1 MSEVRAGAGSV
12 ERVAVISG
20 EVRPELVAQQIGE
33 ATIYFRVSGETLVVA
48 NERELRPVAEVKSNV
63 FDEAARIVG
72 EGVKIIGQK
81 VHALTETLQPSELE
95 IELSFGFEVKGK
107 ATIVPVLLT
116 GESTSNVGLKVTAT
130 WKQSEAN
137 SKKEPATQPPIDKE

>member
-1 MSEVRAGAGSV
+1 VSEVRAAAGSE
-12 ERVAVISG
+12 ERIAVVSG
-20 EVRPELVAQQIGE
+20 DVRPELVAQQVGE

-48 NERELRPVAEVKSNV
+48 NERELRPVAAEVRSNV
-63 FDEAARIVG
+63 FDEAASVVG
-72 EGVKIIGQK
+72 EGVKIIGQR

-130 WKQSEAN
+130 WKRPE
-137 SKKEPATQPPIDKE
+137 KKQPEEKN